1 MDIQEQNIQ
10 TIVMLG
16 GASGTGKSSI
26 ASALTSHLG
35 LPEVLST
42 DSIRHIMRNFMNKSE
57 YPFLFAS
64 TYESHLT
71 VSDSEVEHQLPPR

>member
-1 MDIQEQNIQ
+1 
-10 TIVMLG
+10 MLG

-26 ASALTSHLG
+26 SSSLASHLG

-42 DSIRHIMRNFMNKSE
+42 DSIRHILRNFIDKKE
-57 YPFLFAS
+57 YPFLFVS

-71 VSDSEVEHQLPPR
+71 VADSEVESELRENE